1 MEIAIKFTLLIICS
15 YLLGNIHFAKI
26 ISKNKDKDITKQGS
40 GNPGTMNMLRT
51 FGFLPGL
58 LTLILDTLKGVIPA
72 LTGYLLFGGA
82 SGGAMAYIGLYAGG
96 LAVVLGHNFPV
107 FAHFKGGKGVACLLG
122 IFLVARPIE
131 TLIAIVVVF
140 VYLCIFDYAAVG
152 SFILITAITLCEA
165 YRIDVAGYDSTLSL
179 VLKLF
184 LFVLFFLT
192 WFMHRQNIF
201 RMLIGK
207 ENKINLIG
215 AMKKLGKKNRLAKK
229 EVKRE
234 EKNKEIG

>member
-1 MEIAIKFTLLIICS
+1 MEIALKISLLVIFS
-15 YLLGNIHFAKI
+15 YLLGNLNFAKI
-26 ISKNKDKDITKQGS
+26 ISRKKNKDITKQGS

-58 LTLILDTLKGVIPA
+58 FTLILDALKGAVPA
-72 LTGYLLFGGA
+72 LTGFFLFGGA

-107 FAHFKGGKGVACLLG
+107 FAKFKGGKGVACLLG

-131 TLIAIVVVF
+131 TLIAIVGVF
-140 VYLCIFDYAAVG
+140 LYLCIFDYAAVG

-165 YRIDVAGYDSTLSL
+165 YRIDTMIYEPTLSL
-179 VLKLF
+179 ILKLL

-207 ENKINLIG
+207 ENKINLVG
-215 AMKKLGKKNRLAKK
+215 AMKKLGKKHRAQKRDDKK
-229 EVKRE
+229 E
-234 EKNKEIG
+234 EKQREIG